1 MLFQHVA
8 AHCGRLYNRDVS
20 ASRFLL
26 YETLCQLL
34 AIMGAM
40 RLGNP
45 FSFIIKHI
53 SKDMMEY
60 YFNRFENE
68 DTAII
73 YNNKIC
79 NTNLAEDEETNKEEV
94 SVEFSVF
101 EFKEEFE
108 RRFMLINA
116 KAFSEDIE
124 DALFYLSRIG
134 ALKIEGGFMVLYNA
148 RP

>member
-1 MLFQHVA
+1 
-8 AHCGRLYNRDVS
+8 
-20 ASRFLL
+20 
-26 YETLCQLL
+26 
-34 AIMGAM
+34 
-40 RLGNP
+40 
-45 FSFIIKHI
+45 
-53 SKDMMEY
+53 MEY